1 METGWVRELRECVVV
16 TGMVLRAAPS
26 GEGDRR
32 LVMLTRERGRITVFA
47 RGARRPGSPFLA
59 ACRPFSFGTYRLYEG
74 RDAYNLQGAEITA
87 YFEELSADIGRA
99 CYGSYFLEVT
109 EYFSRENLD
118 GTELLTLVYQ
128 SLRALLKESIPD
140 ELVRRIFELKT
151 MVLNGEYTEL
161 PPLPVS
167 DSACYT
173 WEYVTA
179 APLGKLY
186 TFTVTAEVLAEF
198 GRWVDEAKRRFL
210 PHHFRSLDIL
220 EAVAGP

>member
-1 METGWVRELRECVVV
+1 MREYVVV

-59 ACRPFSFGTYRLYEG
+59 ACRPFSFGEFRLYEG

-87 YFEELSADIGRA
+87 YFEELSTDMEGA
-99 CYGSYFLEVT
+99 CYGSYFLEVA
-109 EYFSRENLD
+109 EYYSRENLD
-118 GTELLTLVYQ
+118 GTELLMLVYQ
-128 SLRALLKESIPD
+128 SLRALLKESIPN
-140 ELVRRIFELKT
+140 ELVRRVFELKA

-161 PPLPVS
+161 PPFSVS

-173 WEYVTA
+173 WEYVVA
-179 APLGKLY
+179 APVGKLY
-186 TFTVTAEVLAEF
+186 TFTVTGEVLEEF
-198 GRWVDEAKRRFL
+198 GRCVDEAKRRFL
-210 PHHFRSLDIL
+210 PRHFHSLEIL
-220 EAVAGP
+220 KAMTGMEKGSGY

>member
-1 METGWVRELRECVVV
+1 M
-16 TGMVLRAAPS
+16 A
-26 GEGDRR
+26 
-32 LVMLTRERGRITVFA
+32 
-47 RGARRPGSPFLA
+47 
-59 ACRPFSFGTYRLYEG
+59 
-74 RDAYNLQGAEITA
+74 
-87 YFEELSADIGRA
+87 
-99 CYGSYFLEVT
+99 

-198 GRWVDEAKRRFL
+198 GRCVDEAKRRFL
-210 PHHFRSLDIL
+210 PPHFPSLDIL
-220 EAVAGP
+220 EAVAAP

>member
-1 METGWVRELRECVVV
+1 MGERVE
-16 TGMVLRAAPS
+16 GMCGCDRDGAA
-26 GEGDRR
+26 GGA
-32 LVMLTRERGRITVFA
+32 VRGRRQEA
-47 RGARRPGSPFLA
+47 GDAHQGAGADHRVRPGSQEAGKPVPGCAKSKFFPA
-59 ACRPFSFGTYRLYEG
+59 PSRFTSPG
-74 RDAYNLQGAEITA
+74 RWP
-87 YFEELSADIGRA
+87 S
-99 CYGSYFLEVT
+99 
-109 EYFSRENLD
+109 
-118 GTELLTLVYQ
+118 TELLTLVYQ

-198 GRWVDEAKRRFL
+198 GRCVDEAKRRFL

>member
-1 METGWVRELRECVVV
+1 MRECVVV

-32 LVMLTRERGRITVFA
+32 LVVLTRERGRITVFA

-59 ACRPFSFGTYRLYEG
+59 ACRPFSFGKFRLYEG

-87 YFEELSADIGRA
+87 YFEELSADVEGA
-99 CYGSYFLEVT
+99 CYGSYFLEVA
-109 EYFSRENLD
+109 EYYSRENLD
-118 GTELLTLVYQ
+118 GTDLLMLVYQ
-128 SLRALLKESIPD
+128 SLRALLKEVISN
-140 ELVRRIFELKT
+140 ELVRRVFELKA

-161 PPLPVS
+161 PPFSVS

-173 WEYVTA
+173 WEYVVA

-186 TFTVTAEVLAEF
+186 TFTVTEEVLEEF
-198 GRWVDEAKRRFL
+198 GRCVDEAKRRFL
-210 PHHFRSLDIL
+210 PRHFHSLEIL
-220 EAVAGP
+220 KAMTGMEKGSGY

>member
-1 METGWVRELRECVVV
+1 MRECVVV

-32 LVMLTRERGRITVFA
+32 LVVLTRERGRITVFA

-59 ACRPFSFGTYRLYEG
+59 ACRPFSFGKFRLYEG

-87 YFEELSADIGRA
+87 YFEELSADVEGA
-99 CYGSYFLEVT
+99 CYGSYFLEVA
-109 EYFSRENLD
+109 EHYSRENLD
-118 GTELLTLVYQ
+118 GTDLLMLVYQ
-128 SLRALLKESIPD
+128 SLRALLKEVISN
-140 ELVRRIFELKT
+140 ELVRRVFELKA

-161 PPLPVS
+161 PPFSVS

-173 WEYVTA
+173 WEYVVA

-186 TFTVTAEVLAEF
+186 TFTVTEEVLEEF
-198 GRWVDEAKRRFL
+198 GRCVDEAKRRFL
-210 PHHFRSLDIL
+210 PRHFHSLEIL
-220 EAVAGP
+220 KAMTGMEKGSGY

>member
-1 METGWVRELRECVVV
+1 MVV

-32 LVMLTRERGRITVFA
+32 LVVLTRERGRITVFA

-59 ACRPFSFGTYRLYEG
+59 ACRPFSFGKFRLYEG

-87 YFEELSADIGRA
+87 YFEELSADVEGA
-99 CYGSYFLEVT
+99 CYGSYFLEVA
-109 EYFSRENLD
+109 EYYSRENLD
-118 GTELLTLVYQ
+118 GTDLLMLVYQ
-128 SLRALLKESIPD
+128 SLRALLKEVISN
-140 ELVRRIFELKT
+140 ELVRRVFELKA

-161 PPLPVS
+161 PPFSVS

-173 WEYVTA
+173 WEYVVA

-186 TFTVTAEVLAEF
+186 TFTVTEEVLEEF
-198 GRWVDEAKRRFL
+198 GRCVDEAKRRFL
-210 PHHFRSLDIL
+210 PRHFHSLEIL
-220 EAVAGP
+220 KAMTGMEKGSGY

>member
-1 METGWVRELRECVVV
+1 MRECVVV

-32 LVMLTRERGRITVFA
+32 LVVLTRERGRITVFA

-59 ACRPFSFGTYRLYEG
+59 ACRPFSFGKFRLYEG

-87 YFEELSADIGRA
+87 YFEELSADVEGA
-99 CYGSYFLEVT
+99 CYGSYFLEVA
-109 EYFSRENLD
+109 EYYSRENLD
-118 GTELLTLVYQ
+118 GTDLLMLVYQ
-128 SLRALLKESIPD
+128 SLRALLKEVISN
-140 ELVRRIFELKT
+140 ELVRRVFELKA

-161 PPLPVS
+161 PPFSVS

-173 WEYVTA
+173 WEYVVA

-186 TFTVTAEVLAEF
+186 TFTVTEEVLEEF
-198 GRWVDEAKRRFL
+198 GRCVDEAKRRFL
-210 PHHFRSLDIL
+210 PRHFHSLEIL
-220 EAVAGP
+220 KAMTGMENGSGY